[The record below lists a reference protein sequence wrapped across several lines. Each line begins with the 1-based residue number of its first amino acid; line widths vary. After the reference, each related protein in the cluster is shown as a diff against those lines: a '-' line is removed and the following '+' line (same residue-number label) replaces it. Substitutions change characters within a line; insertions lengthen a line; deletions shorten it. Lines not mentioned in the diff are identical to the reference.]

1 MKSIGPLVLSLMLF
15 APVQA
20 FGQADES
27 MYADLK
33 AKEKAVH
40 QALNDPNLTRAA
52 VLTAVRTVVG
62 EYEGLVQKYPA
73 SAYADDALWFG
84 GWLAADAFDKFGE
97 ENERTEAS
105 RLWSAIPQNYSASK
119 YVKLVP

>member
-1 MKSIGPLVLSLMLF
+1 MKSTGLLVLSLMLF

-20 FGQADES
+20 AGQPTGDAHRS
-27 MYADLK
+27 G
-33 AKEKAVH
+33 KEKAVH
-40 QALNDPNLTRAA
+40 QALNASNLTRAA

-84 GWLAADAFDKFGE
+84 GWLSSDAFDKFGE
-97 ENERTEAS
+97 ESERTLAT
-105 RLWSAIPQNYSASK
+105 RLWSAIPQNYPASSTG
-119 YVKLVP
+119 